1 LICIVT
7 CLFHGVFESVV
18 GVAFQSVFH
27 PEMYENNVFFNLFL
41 ILAHQNDLK
50 TLKFFLK
57 KIKLK
62 EKHYIYNGMSL
73 KGF

>member
-1 LICIVT
+1 
-7 CLFHGVFESVV
+7 VFESVV

-50 TLKFFLK
+50 TLKKNLK
-57 KIKLK
+57 KKL
-62 EKHYIYNGMSL
+62 N
-73 KGF
+73 

>member
-1 LICIVT
+1 
-7 CLFHGVFESVV
+7 VFESVV

-50 TLKFFLK
+50 TLK
-57 KIKLK
+57 KIKKKL
-62 EKHYIYNGMSL
+62 N
-73 KGF
+73 